1 MLSRNESL
9 SKTENEQRV
18 QRALLAVIKFRAT
31 VHVYRLSRIILVL
44 YSPRTTAPRIIFT
57 VAASLSLVFGM
68 YWPSCDCFLFASE
81 VRNQNFISRKWNMRL
96 KLCLVST
103 AGEGLGWKFV
113 CNPSPLVLL
122 NHHLSWSHHFLVS
135 NDSLRIFH
143 CFLPF
148 FLSD

>member
-44 YSPRTTAPRIIFT
+44 YSPRTTAPRIIIT

-68 YWPSCDCFLFASE
+68 YWPSCDCFLCEKPKFYIQKVKYETEAL
-81 VRNQNFISRKWNMRL
+81 FGFHSRGGAGMEIRL
-96 KLCLVST
+96 QPLPARPIKPPSLM
-103 AGEGLGWKFV
+103 K
-113 CNPSPLVLL
+113 SPLF
-122 NHHLSWSHHFLVS
+122 S
-135 NDSLRIFH
+135 IK
-143 CFLPF
+143 
-148 FLSD
+148 

>member
-1 MLSRNESL
+1 MKVFPKLKMNKEF
-9 SKTENEQRV
+9 KEPF
-18 QRALLAVIKFRAT
+18 LAVIKFRAT

-44 YSPRTTAPRIIFT
+44 YSPRTTAPRIIIT
-57 VAASLSLVFGM
+57 VAASLSLVLGM
-68 YWPSCDCFLFASE
+68 YWPSCDCFLFASD

-96 KLCLVST
+96 KLCLIST
-103 AGEGLGWKFV
+103 AGEGLGRKFV

-148 FLSD
+148 F

>member
-1 MLSRNESL
+1 MKVFPKLKMNKEFKEPFWRWLNFA
-9 SKTENEQRV
+9 QRYTF
-18 QRALLAVIKFRAT
+18 ID
-31 VHVYRLSRIILVL
+31 YISRIILVL
-44 YSPRTTAPRIIFT
+44 YSHRTTAPRIIIT

-68 YWPSCDCFLFASE
+68 YWPSCDCFLFASD
-81 VRNQNFISRKWNMRL
+81 VRNQNFITRKWNMRL

-103 AGEGLGWKFV
+103 AGQGLGWKFV

-148 FLSD
+148 F